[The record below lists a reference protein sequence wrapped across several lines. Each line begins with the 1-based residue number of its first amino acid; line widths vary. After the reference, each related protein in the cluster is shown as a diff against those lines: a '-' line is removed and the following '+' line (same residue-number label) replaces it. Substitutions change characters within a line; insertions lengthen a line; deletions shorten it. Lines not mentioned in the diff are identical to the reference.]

1 MAEKQKFRV
10 LRRMDGDRLYEA
22 GEEREMTAADAKHLV
37 DLGVLEP
44 IAVKAEATPQN
55 KAEPAP
61 ANKAAP
67 RVARGK
73 AT

>member
-10 LRRMDGDRLYEA
+10 LRRMDGDRLYEE
-22 GEEREMTAADAKHLV
+22 GDEREMTAAEAKHLV
-37 DLGVLEP
+37 DLGALEP
-44 IAVKAEATPQN
+44 IEAKAEPAPQN
-55 KAEPAP
+55 KSEPAP

-67 RVARGK
+67 RAARGK